1 MAMIPRITVL
11 NNHDGYLTTIDNS
24 RPESLHFSN
33 DFLTLYHLNSASTF
47 EATFNKVTNGK
58 INPDAQH
65 LINGNK
71 LTMRYAD
78 DDYYFNIVDT
88 DEDEFTIKVTA
99 LGAPLELTNAERDAY
114 EANGNMTLEAYIK
127 KFDFENIFHI
137 RKNEIADRQKKLS
150 LSSETMLQRL
160 YTLGK
165 EFNAEI
171 KIVPILNDN
180 HSLKELMLDI
190 YKKDAGDQG
199 IGTYRPEVRLRYGKN
214 VSTIKR
220 KISTINLK
228 TAIKPIGNN
237 DLNLIGYDMDIRDDK
252 NQQLYYSTS
261 ASGYIYA
268 PQAKAQF
275 PSNLNG
281 RNTSD
286 FYAEYTK
293 TFSTDSKAELAQLG
307 LEDLKQMSQPQITY
321 EVDAF
326 YEGLKIGDTIRID
339 DNAYSPRLMLE
350 ARLTKME
357 ICFTNPINNKLTF
370 SNFIELKS
378 EIDPLLIAKMQEL
391 ADLNKVYNAQIL
403 TDNTVVFKNNEGE
416 TTLIARVLDGIKDIT
431 DKLTITWLKGDVEVG
446 NGKNLRVRAS
456 DITGVETYRFN
467 AFLNGKLIAQSQISV
482 ADVVD
487 GVNGQPGRDGRDGRD
502 GLPGKDGVGLKTT
515 DVVYGLSNSES
526 TQPTSWSAQ
535 VPTLTKGKFLWTKTV
550 WTYTDNTSETGY
562 QKTYIARD
570 GNNGTDGIPGKDGV
584 GIKTTT
590 ITYAASTSG
599 TIRPTSGWSSQ
610 IPSVSSG
617 QYLWTRTV
625 WAYTDS
631 TTETGYSVAKMGETG
646 ADGVDGQNAIN
657 AYLTN
662 ENVTLKADT
671 QGNLKSGQLD
681 LTRGQMVV
689 VDGPTIVTS
698 GVSYSIVNQ
707 TGCTATI
714 DSSGN
719 YRLTALNADSASMIF
734 RASYKGAAFQKTFNV
749 TKLLDAMP
757 GKNGSDGA
765 DGKSPITGYLTN
777 ESLII
782 TEGQWSKAN
791 GYFNVYQ
798 GTTQITN
805 GVKFEL
811 VSQTDMTVAIE
822 ADSGFYQVTKCGDFG
837 TAIFSATYNGVTI
850 KKQLMAVMN
859 KTGQAVVVS
868 NTPPTTKTVGM
879 LWKNTGTNEGL
890 LTDVTYYWTG
900 SKWEVY
906 LFQAEN
912 IKVTN
917 LAALSSNIGTVKTGM
932 IMSSDGSMSIDLD
945 KQKIHMK
952 EYNHYGDEY
961 YSPAHPGLKY
971 QFWLTPTMFKYQHLE
986 QPEQNGYYES
996 GYADDGFYVAD
1007 RSQMTKLVSH
1017 GVKFSDDLVL
1027 TASEITESSIDVTL
1041 PYNLKGK
1048 LYKRGRYVMLVIPRD
1063 SYNFY
1068 APNGDYLWCSEEIPR
1083 SYAPM
1088 DEVAVTLHKYNGA
1101 YLIEPAVM
1109 HITSSGFIRITNS
1122 GYVSVDQYFAMSA
1135 TATWI
1140 SKY

>member
-11 NNHDGYLTTIDNS
+11 NNRDGYLTTIDNS

-33 DFLTLYHLNSASTF
+33 EFLTLYHLNSASTF

-71 LTMRYAD
+71 LTMRYAE

-114 EANGNMTLEAYIK
+114 EATGNMTLEAYIK
-127 KFDFENIFHI
+127 KFDYENIFHI

-180 HSLKELMLDI
+180 HSLKELTLDI

-261 ASGYIYA
+261 GSGYIYA

-370 SNFIELKS
+370 SNFVELKS

-391 ADLNKVYNAQIL
+391 ADLNKTYNAQIL

-431 DKLTITWLKGDVEVG
+431 DKLTITWLKGDLEVG

-482 ADVVD
+482 ADVAD
-487 GVNGQPGRDGRDGRD
+487 GTNGQPGRDGR
-502 GLPGKDGVGLKTT
+502 PGV
-515 DVVYGLSNSES
+515 
-526 TQPTSWSAQ
+526 
-535 VPTLTKGKFLWTKTV
+535 
-550 WTYTDNTSETGY
+550 
-562 QKTYIARD
+562 
-570 GNNGTDGIPGKDGV
+570 
-584 GIKTTT
+584 
-590 ITYAASTSG
+590 
-599 TIRPTSGWSSQ
+599 
-610 IPSVSSG
+610 
-617 QYLWTRTV
+617 
-625 WAYTDS
+625 
-631 TTETGYSVAKMGETG
+631 
-646 ADGVDGQNAIN
+646 DGVDGENAIN

-662 ENVTLKADT
+662 ENITLKADT
-671 QGNLKSGQLD
+671 QGNLKSGQLA
-681 LTRGQMVV
+681 LASGQMVV

-698 GVSYSIVNQ
+698 GVSYSIVSQ

-714 DSSGN
+714 DSNGN
-719 YRLTALNADSASMIF
+719 YRLTALTADSASVIF
-734 RASYKGAAFQKTFNV
+734 RASYKGTALQKNFNV
-749 TKLLDAMP
+749 NKLLDAMP

-765 DGKSPITGYLTN
+765 DGKSPIYGYLTN

-811 VSQTDMTVAIE
+811 VSQTDMTVAIN
-822 ADSGFYQVTKCGDFG
+822 ADTGAYQVTECGDFG

-859 KTGQAVVVS
+859 KSGQAVVVS
-868 NTPPTTKTVGM
+868 DTPPTTKSVGM

-900 SKWEVY
+900 SNWEVY
-906 LFQAEN
+906 LFKAEN

-932 IMSSDGSMSIDLD
+932 IMSSDGLMSMDLD
-945 KQKIHMK
+945 KKQIYMK
-952 EYNHYGDEY
+952 EYNHFGDTY
-961 YSPAHPGLKY
+961 YYNATNPGLKY

-986 QPEQNGYYES
+986 QPEQSDYYVS
-996 GYADDGFYVAD
+996 GYEDEGFYVSD
-1007 RSQMTKLVSH
+1007 RSQKTRLVAN
-1017 GVKFSDDLVL
+1017 GVEFVGGGTLTQSDIAEDKQLN
-1027 TASEITESSIDVTL
+1027 VTL
-1041 PYNLKGK
+1041 PYNLRGN
-1048 LYKRGRYVMLVIPRD
+1048 LFKRGRLVTLTIPRN
-1063 SYNFY
+1063 SFKFF
-1068 APNGDYLWCSEEIPR
+1068 APNGDYLICSEEIPLKF
-1083 SYAPM
+1083 API
-1088 DEVAVTLHKYNGA
+1088 DEVAVTLHKYNGS
-1101 YLIEPAVM
+1101 YLIEPAIM
-1109 HITSSGFIRITNS
+1109 HIASNGFIRITNS
-1122 GYVSVDQYFAMSA
+1122 GYVNSSQYYAMSA

>member
-11 NNHDGYLTTIDNS
+11 NNRDGYLTTIDNS

-71 LTMRYAD
+71 LTMRYAE

-150 LSSETMLQRL
+150 LSSETTLQRL

-180 HSLKELMLDI
+180 HSLKELALDI

-261 ASGYIYA
+261 GSGYIYA

-370 SNFIELKS
+370 SNFVELKS

-391 ADLNKVYNAQIL
+391 ADLNKTYNAQIL

-431 DKLTITWLKGDVEVG
+431 DTLTITWLKGDLEVG
-446 NGKNLRVRAS
+446 NGKNLRVTAA
-456 DITGVETYRFN
+456 DVNGVQLYRFN
-467 AFLNGKLIAQSQISV
+467 AFKDGKLIAQAQISV

-487 GVNGQPGRDGRDGRD
+487 GTDGQPGEDG
-502 GLPGKDGVGLKTT
+502 
-515 DVVYGLSNSES
+515 
-526 TQPTSWSAQ
+526 QP
-535 VPTLTKGKFLWTKTV
+535 
-550 WTYTDNTSETGY
+550 
-562 QKTYIARD
+562 
-570 GNNGTDGIPGKDGV
+570 
-584 GIKTTT
+584 
-590 ITYAASTSG
+590 
-599 TIRPTSGWSSQ
+599 
-610 IPSVSSG
+610 
-617 QYLWTRTV
+617 
-625 WAYTDS
+625 
-631 TTETGYSVAKMGETG
+631 G
-646 ADGVDGQNAIN
+646 ADGENAIN

-662 ENVTLKADT
+662 ENITLKADT
-671 QGNLKSGQLD
+671 QGNLKSGQLA
-681 LTRGQMVV
+681 LASGQMVV
-689 VDGPTIVTS
+689 VDGPNVVTN
-698 GVSYSIVNQ
+698 GISYSVVSQ
-707 TGCTATI
+707 TGCVATI
-714 DSSGN
+714 DSTGN
-719 YRLTALNADSASMIF
+719 YRLTALNADSASVIF

-757 GKNGSDGA
+757 GKDGSNGA
-765 DGKSPITGYLTN
+765 DGESPITGYLTN

-791 GYFNVYQ
+791 GYFNIYQ
-798 GTTQITN
+798 GTTKITN
-805 GVKFEL
+805 GVKYEL
-811 VSQTDMTVAIE
+811 VSQTDMKVSIN
-822 ADSGFYQVTKCGDFG
+822 ADTGSYQVTECGDFG
-837 TAIFSATYNGVTI
+837 TAIFSATYKGVTI
-850 KKQLMAVMN
+850 KKQLMAIMN
-859 KTGQAVVVS
+859 KSGQAVVVS
-868 NTPPTTKTVGM
+868 DKPPTTKSVGM

-900 SKWEVY
+900 SNWEVY
-906 LFQAEN
+906 LFKAEN

-932 IMSSDGSMSIDLD
+932 IMSSDGLMSMDLD
-945 KQKIHMK
+945 KKQIYMK
-952 EYNHYGDEY
+952 EYNHYGDNY
-961 YSPAHPGLKY
+961 YYTPTNPGLKY

-996 GYADDGFYVAD
+996 GYNDDGFYVAD
-1007 RSQMTKLVSH
+1007 RSQMTKLVSY

-1027 TASEITESSIDVTL
+1027 TASDIAEDKQLNVTL
-1041 PYNLKGK
+1041 PYNLRGN
-1048 LYKRGRYVMLVIPRD
+1048 LYKRGRLVTLTIPRA
-1063 SYNFY
+1063 SYKFF
-1068 APNGDYLWCSEEIPR
+1068 APNGDYLTCTEEIPR
-1083 SYAPM
+1083 SYAPI
-1088 DEVAVTLHKYNGA
+1088 DEVAVTLNKYNGT
-1101 YLIEPAVM
+1101 YLLEPAIM

-1122 GYVSVDQYFAMSA
+1122 GYVSNNQYFAMSA

-1140 SKY
+1140 SRY

>member
-1 MAMIPRITVL
+1 MRGETTMAMIPRITVL
-11 NNHDGYLTTIDNS
+11 NNRDGYLTTIDNS

-33 DFLTLYHLNSASTF
+33 EFLTLYHLNSASTF
-47 EATFNKVTNGK
+47 EAIFNKVTNGK

-180 HSLKELMLDI
+180 HSLKELVLDI
-190 YKKDAGDQG
+190 YKKDTGDQG
-199 IGTYRPEVRLRYGKN
+199 IGTYRPEIRLRYGKN

-261 ASGYIYA
+261 GSGYIYA

-293 TFSTDSKAELAQLG
+293 TFSTDNKAELAQLG

-370 SNFIELKS
+370 SNFVELKS
-378 EIDPLLIAKMQEL
+378 EIDPTLIAKMKEL
-391 ADLNKVYNAQIL
+391 AEQNKVYNAQIL
-403 TDNTVVFKNNEGE
+403 TDNTVVFKNNQGE

-431 DKLTITWLKGDVEVG
+431 DTLTITWLKGDLEVG

-467 AFLNGKLIAQSQISV
+467 AFLNGKLIAQAQISV

-487 GVNGQPGRDGRDGRD
+487 GINGQPGRDG
-502 GLPGKDGVGLKTT
+502 
-515 DVVYGLSNSES
+515 
-526 TQPTSWSAQ
+526 
-535 VPTLTKGKFLWTKTV
+535 
-550 WTYTDNTSETGY
+550 
-562 QKTYIARD
+562 
-570 GNNGTDGIPGKDGV
+570 
-584 GIKTTT
+584 
-590 ITYAASTSG
+590 
-599 TIRPTSGWSSQ
+599 
-610 IPSVSSG
+610 
-617 QYLWTRTV
+617 
-625 WAYTDS
+625 
-631 TTETGYSVAKMGETG
+631 
-646 ADGVDGQNAIN
+646 VDGENAIN

-662 ENVTLKADT
+662 ENITLKADT

-689 VDGPTIVTS
+689 VDGPTVVTS

-719 YRLTALNADSASMIF
+719 YRLTALIADSASVIF
-734 RASYKGAAFQKTFNV
+734 RASYKGTAFQKTFNV
-749 TKLLDAMP
+749 NKLLDAMP

-765 DGKSPITGYLTN
+765 DGESPITGYLTN

-791 GYFNVYQ
+791 GYFNIYQ

-811 VSQTDMTVAIE
+811 VSQTDMTVSIN
-822 ADSGFYQVTKCGDFG
+822 ADSGFYQVTECGDFG
-837 TAIFSATYNGVTI
+837 TAILKATYKGVVI
-850 KKQLMAVMN
+850 QKQLMAIMN
-859 KTGQAVVVS
+859 KSGQAVVVS
-868 NTPPTTKTVGM
+868 DKPPTTKSVGM
-879 LWKNTGTNEGL
+879 LWKNTGTNEGF
-890 LTDVTYYWTG
+890 TTNVTYYWTG
-900 SKWEVY
+900 SEWKVY
-906 LFQAEN
+906 LFEAEN

-932 IMSSDGSMSIDLD
+932 IMSSDGLMSMDLD
-945 KQKIHMK
+945 RKKIYMK
-952 EYNHYGDEY
+952 EYNRYGDDY
-961 YSPAHPGLKY
+961 YYTPTNPGLKY

-986 QPEQNGYYES
+986 QPEQNGYYVS
-996 GYADDGFYVAD
+996 GYEDEGFYVSD
-1007 RSQMTKLVSH
+1007 RSQKTRLVAN
-1017 GVKFSDDLVL
+1017 GVEFVGGGTL
-1027 TASEITESSIDVTL
+1027 TYGDIAEDKQLNVTL
-1041 PYNLKGK
+1041 PYNLRGN
-1048 LYKRGRYVMLVIPRD
+1048 LFKRGRLVTLTIPRN
-1063 SYNFY
+1063 SFNFF
-1068 APNGDYLWCSEEIPR
+1068 APNGDYLICSEEIPLK
-1083 SYAPM
+1083 YAPI

-1101 YLIEPAVM
+1101 YLLEPAIM
-1109 HITSSGFIRITNS
+1109 HINTNGVIRITNS
-1122 GYVSVDQYFAMSA
+1122 GYVNSSQYFAMSA

-1140 SKY
+1140 SRY

>member
-99 LGAPLELTNAERDAY
+99 LGAPLELTNSERDAY

-261 ASGYIYA
+261 GSGYIYA

-391 ADLNKVYNAQIL
+391 ADLNKTYNAQIL
-403 TDNTVVFKNNEGE
+403 TDNTVVFKNNTGE

-431 DKLTITWLKGDVEVG
+431 DKLTITWLKGDLEVG
-446 NGKNLRVRAS
+446 NGKNLRVSAT
-456 DITGVETYRFN
+456 DVNGVQLYRFN
-467 AFLNGKLIAQSQISV
+467 AFKDGKLIAQAQTSV

-487 GVNGQPGRDGRDGRD
+487 GINGQPGRDGVN
-502 GLPGKDGVGLKTT
+502 GV
-515 DVVYGLSNSES
+515 D
-526 TQPTSWSAQ
+526 
-535 VPTLTKGKFLWTKTV
+535 
-550 WTYTDNTSETGY
+550 
-562 QKTYIARD
+562 
-570 GNNGTDGIPGKDGV
+570 
-584 GIKTTT
+584 
-590 ITYAASTSG
+590 
-599 TIRPTSGWSSQ
+599 
-610 IPSVSSG
+610 
-617 QYLWTRTV
+617 
-625 WAYTDS
+625 
-631 TTETGYSVAKMGETG
+631 G
-646 ADGVDGQNAIN
+646 ADGENAIN

-662 ENVTLKADT
+662 ENITLKADT

-689 VDGPTIVTS
+689 VDGPTVVTS

-714 DSSGN
+714 DSTGN
-719 YRLTALNADSASMIF
+719 YRLTALNADSASVIL
-734 RASYKGAAFQKTFNV
+734 RASYKGTSFQKTFNV
-749 TKLLDAMP
+749 TKLLDALP
-757 GKNGSDGA
+757 GQNGTNGQDGV
-765 DGKSPITGYLTN
+765 SPITGYLTN

-782 TEGQWSKAN
+782 TEGKWSQAN
-791 GYFNVYQ
+791 GYFNIYQ

-805 GVKFEL
+805 GAKFEL
-811 VSQTDMTVAIE
+811 VSQTDMTVAIN
-822 ADSGFYQVTKCGDFG
+822 ADSGFYQVTECGDFG
-837 TAIFSATYNGVTI
+837 TAILKATYKGVVI
-850 KKQLMAVMN
+850 QKQLMAIMN
-859 KTGQAVVVS
+859 KSGQAVVVS
-868 NTPPTTKTVGM
+868 DKPPTNKSVGM
-879 LWKNTGTNEGL
+879 LWKNTGTNEGYS
-890 LTDVTYYWTG
+890 TNVTYYWTG
-900 SKWEVY
+900 SEWKVY
-906 LFQAEN
+906 LFEAEN

-917 LAALSSNIGTVKTGM
+917 LAALSANLGKITAGSLQSGTDETNRMLVDLQNKTITVVKKGTGIDPITYLPSKDEFLTIEPGKIGYEYGNSTDYQYHSVEMQSRKISLNDKYDTLTISPGSINFSPKSKMNQFQITPENAWELKLATVK
-932 IMSSDGSMSIDLD
+932 
-945 KQKIHMK
+945 
-952 EYNHYGDEY
+952 
-961 YSPAHPGLKY
+961 YS
-971 QFWLTPTMFKYQHLE
+971 
-986 QPEQNGYYES
+986 QN
-996 GYADDGFYVAD
+996 
-1007 RSQMTKLVSH
+1007 
-1017 GVKFSDDLVL
+1017 
-1027 TASEITESSIDVTL
+1027 VTL
-1041 PYNLKGK
+1041 PYGLTG
-1048 LYKRGRYVMLVIPRD
+1048 YFERFGRNVYMSIMRKSAYENNFFDAPTGPFIACYEKIPEEFRPNHEVTILLNKFAG
-1063 SYNFY
+1063 SAFY
-1068 APNGDYLWCSEEIPR
+1068 PCALHIKNDGSIYL
-1083 SYAPM
+1083 
-1088 DEVAVTLHKYNGA
+1088 
-1101 YLIEPAVM
+1101 
-1109 HITSSGFIRITNS
+1109 TNS
-1122 GYVSVDQYFAMSA
+1122 GNKQNYEITGSGSWAAGYLKNSNNDWVRIPTYDNLS
-1135 TATWI
+1135 
-1140 SKY
+1140 

>member
-47 EATFNKVTNGK
+47 EATFNKATNGK

-71 LTMRYAD
+71 LTMRYD
-78 DDYYFNIVDT
+78 EDDYYFNIVDT

-180 HSLKELMLDI
+180 HSLKELVLDI
-190 YKKDAGDQG
+190 YKKDVGDQG

-261 ASGYIYA
+261 GSGYIYA

-293 TFSTDSKAELAQLG
+293 TFSTDNKAELAQLG

-357 ICFTNPINNKLTF
+357 ICFTNPINSKLTF
-370 SNFIELKS
+370 SNFVELKS
-378 EIDPLLIAKMQEL
+378 EIDPALIAKMQEL
-391 ADLNKVYNAQIL
+391 ADLNKTYNAQIL

-431 DKLTITWLKGDVEVG
+431 DKLTITWLKGDLEVG

-456 DITGVETYRFN
+456 DISGVETYRFN
-467 AFLNGKLIAQSQISV
+467 AFLNGKLIGQAQISV

-487 GVNGQPGRDGRDGRD
+487 GINGQPGRDG
-502 GLPGKDGVGLKTT
+502 
-515 DVVYGLSNSES
+515 E
-526 TQPTSWSAQ
+526 
-535 VPTLTKGKFLWTKTV
+535 
-550 WTYTDNTSETGY
+550 
-562 QKTYIARD
+562 
-570 GNNGTDGIPGKDGV
+570 
-584 GIKTTT
+584 
-590 ITYAASTSG
+590 
-599 TIRPTSGWSSQ
+599 
-610 IPSVSSG
+610 
-617 QYLWTRTV
+617 
-625 WAYTDS
+625 
-631 TTETGYSVAKMGETG
+631 
-646 ADGVDGQNAIN
+646 NAIN

-662 ENVTLKADT
+662 ENITLKADT

-689 VDGPTIVTS
+689 VDGSTIVTS

-719 YRLTALNADSASMIF
+719 YRLTALNADSASVIF
-734 RASYKGAAFQKTFNV
+734 RASYKGTAFQKTFNV
-749 TKLLDAMP
+749 NKLLDAAP
-757 GKNGSDGA
+757 GKNGSDGQ
-765 DGKSPITGYLTN
+765 DGKSPIYGYLTN

-811 VSQTDMTVAIE
+811 VSQTDMTVAIN
-822 ADSGFYQVTKCGDFG
+822 ADTGAYQVTECSDFG

-859 KTGQAVVVS
+859 KSGQAVVVS
-868 NTPPTTKTVGM
+868 DKPPATKTVGM

-900 SKWEVY
+900 SNWEVY
-906 LFQAEN
+906 LFKAEN

-932 IMSSDGSMSIDLD
+932 IMSSDGSMSMDLD
-945 KQKIHMK
+945 KKKIYMK
-952 EYNHYGDEY
+952 EYNHYGDTHY
-961 YSPAHPGLKY
+961 YKATNPGLKY

-986 QPEQNGYYES
+986 QPEQSGYYES
-996 GYADDGFYVAD
+996 GYNDDGFYVSD
-1007 RSQMTKLVSH
+1007 RSQ
-1017 GVKFSDDLVL
+1017 GVKLRSYGLDFGNSIVL
-1027 TASEITESSIDVTL
+1027 SHDYVSTDYKSVNL
-1041 PYNLKGK
+1041 PYGLTGK
-1048 LYKRGRYVMLVIPRD
+1048 LRRVGKVVTLVIPRQVI
-1063 SYNFY
+1063 NWT
-1068 APNGDYLWCSEEIPR
+1068 APTGDYLLTSETIPFGFR
-1083 SYAPM
+1083 PI
-1088 DEVAVTLHKYNGA
+1088 DEVTVMINRFGGAVQLPIALHIDSYG
-1101 YLIEPAVM
+1101 YTHL
-1109 HITSSGFIRITNS
+1109 TSSGTGTMAFTGTCS
-1122 GYVSVDQYFAMSA
+1122 WV
-1135 TATWI
+1135 T
-1140 SKY
+1140 K